1 VAYQVSIGPVA
12 ERDLISIARHIA
24 RDNSAAAE
32 QIIAKLLKESRS
44 LANFPNRGGHY
55 KDRPGARFTVV
66 GQYLV
71 VYRVIENTKE
81 VRILRYWHSARERLR
96 FDKS

>member
-1 VAYQVSIGPVA
+1 VAYQVIVGPVA
-12 ERDLISIARHIA
+12 ERDLISIARYIA
-24 RDNSAAAE
+24 RDNPSAAE
-32 QIIAKLLKESRS
+32 KLISRLMQETRS

-66 GQYLV
+66 GRYLV
-71 VYRVIENTKE
+71 IYRVIESSKE

>member
-12 ERDLISIARHIA
+12 ERDLISIACHVA
-24 RDNSAAAE
+24 RDNPTAAE
-32 QIIAKLLKESRS
+32 KLIAKLLQETRS

-55 KDRPGARFTVV
+55 KDRPGARFTIV

-71 VYRVIENTKE
+71 IYRVIESTKE
-81 VRILRYWHSARERLR
+81 VRVLRYWHAARERLR

>member
-1 VAYQVSIGPVA
+1 VAYQVIVGPVA

-24 RDNSAAAE
+24 RDNPAAAE
-32 QIIAKLLKESRS
+32 KLVGRLLQEARS
-44 LANFPNRGGHY
+44 LTNFPNRGGPY

-66 GQYLV
+66 GAYLV
-71 VYRVIENTKE
+71 VYRVVEDRKE
-81 VRILRYWHSARERLR
+81 VRILRFWHASRERLR